1 MIGATP
7 LSIQLEKQLKELPNK
22 VQEIYTT
29 VNKVRDE
36 AAQGLKKYKTLGPDA
51 KTPYVMN
58 YQDFN
63 KMGIYQIAYGNSAA
77 LPAGVTGD
85 LWVFNVYGGDPKYIT
100 LIAASPRG
108 DRIFFGKFWNGVWQG
123 WETYLSTHGGLISP
137 TGSNEALRISKNQQN
152 RASIT
157 LGCNPGTTSGMP
169 NQNGGWLIE
178 SNSNG
183 LVIGNQTNDPSKA
196 AISVS
201 NDETVT
207 ANKLNTST
215 LNASSVNTSTLFV
228 GGAKI
233 WVE

>member
-51 KTPYVMN
+51 KTPYTMN
-58 YQDFN
+58 CQDFN
-63 KMGIYQIAYGNSAA
+63 KMGIYQIAYGDSAA
-77 LPAGVTGD
+77 LPSGVSGD

-108 DRIFFGKFWNGVWQG
+108 DRIYFGKFWDGAWQG
-123 WETYLSTHGGLISP
+123 WGTYLSSQGGLISP
-137 TGSNEALRISKNQQN
+137 VGNNEALRISRNQQN

-157 LGCNPGTTSGMP
+157 LGCNPGTTSGFP
-169 NQNGGWLIE
+169 NQNDGWLIE
-178 SNSNG
+178 SNNNG
-183 LVIGNQTNDPSKA
+183 LVIGNQTNEPAKA
-196 AISVS
+196 AIFISS
-201 NDETVT
+201 DETVT
-207 ANKLNTST
+207 ANKLKSST
-215 LNASSVNTSTLFV
+215 LTTSTLFV
-228 GGAKI
+228 GGAQI

>member
-36 AAQGLKKYKTLGPDA
+36 AAQGLKKYKTLGSDA
-51 KTPYVMN
+51 KTPYTMN
-58 YQDFN
+58 CQDFN
-63 KMGIYQIAYGNSAA
+63 KMGIYQIAYGDSAA
-77 LPAGVTGD
+77 LPSGVSGD

-108 DRIFFGKFWNGVWQG
+108 DRIYFGKFWDGAWQG
-123 WETYLSTHGGLISP
+123 WGTYLSSQGGLISP
-137 TGSNEALRISKNQQN
+137 VGNNEALRISRNQQN

-157 LGCNPGTTSGMP
+157 LGCNPGTTSGFP
-169 NQNGGWLIE
+169 NQNDGWLIE
-178 SNSNG
+178 SNNNG
-183 LVIGNQTNDPSKA
+183 LVIGNQTNEPAKA
-196 AISVS
+196 AIFISK
-201 NDETVT
+201 DQKVT
-207 ANKLNTST
+207 TTNLNTT
-215 LNASSVNTSTLFV
+215 NLNTTKLSIN
-228 GGAKI
+228 GIEI

>member
-36 AAQGLKKYKTLGPDA
+36 AAQGLKKYKTLGSDA
-51 KTPYVMN
+51 KTPYTMN
-58 YQDFN
+58 CQDFN
-63 KMGIYQIAYGNSAA
+63 KMGIYQIAYGDSAA
-77 LPAGVTGD
+77 LPAGVSGD

-108 DRIFFGKFWNGVWQG
+108 DRIYFGKFWDGAWQG
-123 WETYLSTHGGLISP
+123 WGTYLSSQGGLISP
-137 TGSNEALRISKNQQN
+137 VGNNEALRISRNQQN

-157 LGCNPGTTSGMP
+157 LGCNPGTTSGFP

-178 SNSNG
+178 SNNNG
-183 LVIGNQTNDPSKA
+183 LVIGNQTNEPAKA
-196 AISVS
+196 AIFISS
-201 NDETVT
+201 DETVT
-207 ANKLNTST
+207 ANKLKSST
-215 LNASSVNTSTLFV
+215 LTTSTLFV
-228 GGAKI
+228 GGAQI